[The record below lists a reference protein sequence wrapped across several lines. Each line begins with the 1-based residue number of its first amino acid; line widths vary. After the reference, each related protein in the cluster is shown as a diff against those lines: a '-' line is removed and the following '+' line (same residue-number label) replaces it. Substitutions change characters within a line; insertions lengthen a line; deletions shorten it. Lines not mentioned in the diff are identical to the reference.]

1 MLHPIIDEIING
13 ETSVD
18 YGETIGSLEYVKT
31 IIDVR
36 NKAHEQKRNVQKNRR
51 FIGRELEMDLIVLFQ
66 KIEDKCNKKLMRLTE
81 ANYG

>member
-1 MLHPIIDEIING
+1 MLNPVIDTII
-13 ETSVD
+13 D

-36 NKAHEQKRNVQKNRR
+36 NKAHEQKRFIQKNRLTV
-51 FIGRELEMDLIVLFQ
+51 GRELEMELIVLFQ
-66 KIEDKCNKKLMRLTE
+66 KVENKCNEKLMGLTQ